1 MTSLIPRPNREGLKP
16 LFCLLIFL
24 VILILFFGAT
34 ASPAAA
40 KVTDWKVM
48 PVLFLCPV
56 EYISVALLKGSRKFI
71 INGIS
76 GHFGEKIYGKALKPL
91 LGN

>member
-1 MTSLIPRPNREGLKP
+1 MKSLMPKPSKSGLKP
-16 LFCLLIFL
+16 RFCLLI
-24 VILILFFGAT
+24 ILILFFGAT

-56 EYISVALLKGSRKFI
+56 EYISVALFKGSRKFI

-76 GHFGEKIYGKALKPL
+76 GHFGEKVYGKALKPL